1 MGKKGR
7 ISVNHRGRRFDSVS
21 FSSVCRLTD
30 SSDVILLSDL
40 PVGFIVCLCEGGVCV
55 GGGVAVER
63 IGGRKLCI
71 FFDCFILTSFYLG
84 KESTG

>member
-40 PVGFIVCLCEGGVCV
+40 PVGFIVCLCEGCVCV
-55 GGGVAVER
+55 GGGWQWRGWGVESYA
-63 IGGRKLCI
+63 
-71 FFDCFILTSFYLG
+71 FFLTASFLLLFI
-84 KESTG
+84 